1 MQKRVYKL
9 IVLTLISILS
19 LVQISDAQEV
29 ETKLEVADSLF
40 GKRMYTQSLE
50 IYEEIY
56 LETESASPAMLLKM
70 AYSQEAMGNLSQ
82 ALIYLHDYYRVTS
95 DKEVLEKMDE
105 LAQVNGLEGY
115 ESNDFVRFL
124 KSLEDYSF
132 AIIGA
137 LLAMGL
143 LILSMIFRK
152 LKKHGEKSPGLAIS
166 LVLVLGLNIFFIN
179 FFNKKDLGIISNKE
193 SYIMSGPSAAA
204 ELVEVVGEGH
214 KVEILD
220 KTDIWYEIIWRG
232 GRGFIRENNLE
243 KLL

>member
-1 MQKRVYKL
+1 MQKRVLKL
-9 IVLTLISILS
+9 IPLLIFS
-19 LVQISDAQEV
+19 LLFGMQVAVCQEV
-29 ETKLEVADSLF
+29 DEKLQVADSLF
-40 GKRMYTQSLE
+40 GQRMYTQSLE

-56 LETESASPAMLLKM
+56 QQTESASPAMLLKM

-95 DKEVLEKMDE
+95 DKAVLGKMDE

-115 ESNDFVRFL
+115 ESNDFIRFL
-124 KSLEDYSF
+124 KTLEDYSIL
-132 AIIGA
+132 IIGA
-137 LLAMGL
+137 LLAFGF

-152 LKKHGEKSPGLAIS
+152 LKKHQEKSPGLAIG

-179 FFNKKDLGIISNKE
+179 FFNKKDLGIISNSE

-204 ELVEVVGEGH
+204 ELIEVVGQGH

-220 KTDIWYEIIWRG
+220 KRDIWYEIIWRG
-232 GRGFIRENNLE
+232 GRGFIRENNIE